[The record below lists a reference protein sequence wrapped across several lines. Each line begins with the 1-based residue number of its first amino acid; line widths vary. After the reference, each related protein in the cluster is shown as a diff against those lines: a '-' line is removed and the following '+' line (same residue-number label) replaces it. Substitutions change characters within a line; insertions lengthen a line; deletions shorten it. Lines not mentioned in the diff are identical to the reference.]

1 MKSKKNISNVLFRNT
16 LNYYIMESAILQ
28 RVKQICFEKFN
39 SNTSAFAKE
48 IGIQQVTFNNYMSG
62 KRKLSLEAVEVILYT
77 FSEIS
82 AEWLL
87 RGKGEMLKASAAA
100 DTNQISEVEAK
111 RIKEGEGYLKLI
123 KTQNEQIRLQQEQ
136 INTLIG
142 LLDNKNYE
150 N

>member
-1 MKSKKNISNVLFRNT
+1 MENIVRQRIKDILKFKNISMTSFSRGDSALQLRLSRQLNRNSSISLDT
-16 LNYYIMESAILQ
+16 ISIILD
-28 RVKQICFEKFN
+28 RFPDV
-39 SNTSAFAKE
+39 
-48 IGIQQVTFNNYMSG
+48 
-62 KRKLSLEAVEVILYT
+62 
-77 FSEIS
+77 S